1 MRRPFLYNRQI
12 DQKIRNIEHAV
23 KGILKHSDHVQWYKR
38 REAKIQKPEQPVKE
52 RDAPLFHPAQQQG
65 HKQSCQESLN
75 TCIYVSSLLRADHA
89 AEDLR
94 EIDKDQCVCHR
105 VVVIEKAADQRLIG
119 SPVDL
124 DRHRI
129 RDIVLDL
136 ICRIQT

>member
-1 MRRPFLYNRQI
+1 MNANRRFNSIARRI
-12 DQKIRNIEHAV
+12 SR
-23 KGILKHSDHVQWYKR
+23 SWRWKR
-38 REAKIQKPEQPVKE
+38 
-52 RDAPLFHPAQQQG
+52 LWLTL
-65 HKQSCQESLN
+65 SLN
-75 TCIYVSSLLRADHA
+75 ALALATVLAQGVSVTVCALAVARLRQLHHA